1 MKIPDGF
8 VRAEETEL
16 ERFHLD
22 EQMFSRRANELIHLI
37 DELRGELGLN
47 EAINVAIERF
57 VDEEPHP
64 ELRRFSEVLVLG
76 RRQALLQEQLDDDR
90 EELHKG
96 RLDHEELTSLGHH
109 YETLRHE
116 ACTYNHLLRS
126 VIESNGQYFSR
137 DDLDRWLTSTSQ
149 GRHQWA
155 RGEVTGSVSEIAL
168 HAALQGIP
176 ELRNLRYATIE
187 EDLAGYDFVATWHG
201 RLLTVDAKTGFY
213 QPLTERKHGHKHLEI
228 SVPREAV
235 KDFRVTR
242 RGLDILRHEVRQA
255 LFGDSTAVSHA
266 SHHYFRPATA

>member
-1 MKIPDGF
+1 MKIPDAF
-8 VRAEETEL
+8 TVAQETAH

-22 EQMFSRRANELIHLI
+22 ADMFSKRAYDLIGLI
-37 DELRGELGLN
+37 DELRGELGLP
-47 EAINVAIERF
+47 EAINVAIDRF
-57 VDEEPHP
+57 VDDESHP

-76 RRQALLQEQLDDDR
+76 RRQALLQQQLDEDR

-96 RLDHEELTSLGHH
+96 RLSHEELTSLGHH

-116 ACTYNHLLRS
+116 ACTYNHLLRG

-137 DDLDRWLTSTSQ
+137 DDIERWLTSTSQ

-168 HAALQGIP
+168 HAALEGLP
-176 ELRNLRYATIE
+176 ELRNLRYATVE

-213 QPLTERKHGHKHLEI
+213 QPLSERKHGHKHLEI

-235 KDFRVTR
+235 RDFRVTR

-255 LFGDSTAVSHA
+255 LFGETAANHHA
-266 SHHYFRPATA
+266 SHSYFRPATA

>member
-8 VRAEETEL
+8 TRDQQAAAA
-16 ERFHLD
+16 RFHLD
-22 EQMFSRRANELIHLI
+22 SGMFSQRANEIVGLIE
-37 DELRGELGLN
+37 ELRGELGLA
-47 EAINVAIERF
+47 EAMNVAIDRF
-57 VDEEPHP
+57 VDDESHP
-64 ELRRFSEVLVLG
+64 ELRRFSEVLILG
-76 RRQALLQEQLDDDR
+76 RRQALLQQQLDEDR
-90 EELHKG
+90 EELHRG
-96 RLDHEELTSLGHH
+96 QLGHDELTSLGHH

-149 GRHQWA
+149 GRHQWV
-155 RGEVTGSVSEIAL
+155 RGEVTGAVSEIAL
-168 HAALQGIP
+168 HAALEGLP
-176 ELRNLRYATIE
+176 ELRNLRYATVE

-228 SVPREAV
+228 AVPREAV

-255 LFGDSTAVSHA
+255 LFGDTGAVHHA